1 MSGPGIEIK
10 AWLPSDSFLW
20 DWHVHLPWIILAG
33 GFIRWIP
40 LWISLGENYHWFNVL
55 TGLIIDI
62 VISARKE
69 CRPHQYWTSKC
80 LTCPTGDIRLFNQH
94 DVFLVQLQGPRWW
107 KFLILDIL
115 HDHRTACPMD
125 CSKVDKLTGM
135 LISSIMLL
143 SPCHVYLIDKSY
155 SYCLSFFF
163 PQDQDKLISNIKT
176 IQDYL
181 CSFESQV

>member
-62 VISARKE
+62 VISGRKE
-69 CRPHQYWTSKC
+69 CRPRQYWTSKC
-80 LTCPTGDIRLFNQH
+80 LTCPIGDIRLFNQH

-135 LISSIMLL
+135 LCLNIYLPRSL
-143 SPCHVYLIDKSY
+143 SVPLCFILHATFIWSTKVTHIA
-155 SYCLSFFF
+155 CRFFF
-163 PQDQDKLISNIKT
+163 HRTRTS
-176 IQDYL
+176 
-181 CSFESQV
+181 